1 METAQLYQSLT
12 FLSYASGIM
21 IILVCIMLFKVLYD
35 LSKLIRNVDETTNI
49 IKTEL
54 KPTLENVNKS
64 VEIISGIII
73 KADQGVTKGREF
85 IANSPLR
92 ILTKLSS
99 LSGTIA
105 KGFFSGLCAGLKN
118 FGKKK

>member
-73 KADQGVTKGREF
+73 KADQGVTKVREF